1 MTCPRLFAAAA
12 LSLLLATNLA
22 CTTTETV
29 EPAETAQPEDVPPA
43 PPPAAPLPDLWEAA
57 GAGDI
62 DGLEGHRRAGTNL
75 NSLHPEAGFTPLVA
89 TVVAEQDEALEWLLA
104 NGADADARNGD
115 GGTALI
121 AATFL
126 GLPEAAGAL
135 LASGADPAASND
147 EGQTLWDIAAL
158 DWETTRYIADFLEL
172 DIEREAV
179 EAGRAEI
186 LEMLQPQLAAL
197 SADDIWLATAT
208 GNIEAVRTL
217 LADVDVNQRS
227 PDTGT
232 TLLTLAALFGHTE
245 LAALLLDAGAD
256 VNGRNYQDGST
267 ALHAAA
273 FLGQAEAA
281 QLLLERG
288 ADINAVSDDGSTP
301 LATAEVDWDTT
312 QTIARMLQVPVQEE
326 AVVSGKAKVVELLKA
341 QQ

>member
-12 LSLLLATNLA
+12 LSLLLAPNLA
-22 CTTTETV
+22 CTSTTETV
-29 EPAETAQPEDVPPA
+29 KPAAQPEDVPPA
-43 PPPAAPLPDLWEAA
+43 PPPAPLPDLWEAA

-89 TVVAEQDEALEWLLA
+89 AVVTEQNEALEWLLA
-104 NGADADARNGD
+104 NGADANARNGD

-126 GLPEAAGAL
+126 GMAEAARAL

-301 LATAEVDWDTT
+301 LVTAEVDWDTT

-341 QQ
+341 RQ